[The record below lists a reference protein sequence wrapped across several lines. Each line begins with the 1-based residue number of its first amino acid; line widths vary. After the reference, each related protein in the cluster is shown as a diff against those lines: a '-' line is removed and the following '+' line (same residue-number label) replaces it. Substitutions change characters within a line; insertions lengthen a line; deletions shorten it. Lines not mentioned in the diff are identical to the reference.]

1 MRKVPEWFQT
11 FAKKYPG
18 VMTAYENFAGECHQ
32 SGPLSAR
39 DRALVKLGIA
49 AGSHAEGSVNSQVR
63 KALDLGM
70 QPDEIRH
77 SIILSATAIGFPKM
91 MAALSWAENILNN
104 EDPGKV

>member
-1 MRKVPEWFQT
+1 MRKIPEWFQM
-11 FAKKYPG
+11 FAKRYPG
-18 VMTAYENFAGECHQ
+18 VMTAYENFAEECHR

-70 QPDEIRH
+70 QPDEIRQA
-77 SIILSATAIGFPKM
+77 IILATTAIGFPKM
-91 MAALSWAENILNN
+91 MAALQWAENMLNHEN
-104 EDPGKV
+104 SEKS

>member
-1 MRKVPEWFQT
+1 MRKIPEWFQI

-18 VMTAYENFAGECHQ
+18 VMTAYENFAGACHQ

-77 SIILSATAIGFPKM
+77 AIILAATAIGFPKM
-91 MAALSWAENILNN
+91 MASLSWAENILNDEKTEN
-104 EDPGKV
+104 I